1 MVPKAYNYSQNSK
14 IKVWDLPGLGTPEK
28 SDLEKYCEEVI
39 LERYHL
45 FLIFTAGRFTDNNL
59 KLALKIKSI
68 EKEFFFVRSKIDVDV
83 ESERRRKSFNQE
95 AVLKE
100 IRADCSKNL
109 RGLLSG
115 QEDIFLINN
124 RKPKHWDFERL
135 KIAMVHA
142 LPKYQRESL
151 TLTLTSW
158 STKMVEEKVK
168 ILRGR
173 TWMVAALSAVAAV
186 VPVPGVSM
194 AVDTALILNEIN
206 SYRSQLRIPDI
217 DSTDFLKLSV
227 AAQGQIREVSIH
239 STQQLLAFLAPY
251 AAESGLEELTR
262 YVPII
267 GSSLAGGLS
276 FAATF
281 HALRSFLH
289 KVEKASLAFLKET
302 VEKGFEDLDKK
313 M

>member
-1 MVPKAYNYSQNSK
+1 MVPKAYDYPENSK
-14 IKVWDLPGLGTPEK
+14 VKVWDLPGLGTPEK
-28 SDLEKYCEEVI
+28 SDLEKYCEKVI

-68 EKEFFFVRSKIDVDV
+68 GRKFFFVRSKIDVDV
-83 ESERRRKSFNQE
+83 TAERRKKSFNQE
-95 AVLKE
+95 AILKE
-100 IRADCSKNL
+100 VRADCSKHL

-124 RKPKHWDFERL
+124 HETEDWDFKRL
-135 KIAMVHA
+135 TMAIVHA
-142 LPKYQRESL
+142 LPKHQRESL
-151 TLTLTSW
+151 TLTLTRL
-158 STKMVEEKVK
+158 STEMVEEKVK

-173 TWMVAALSAVAAV
+173 TWMVAALSAAAAV

-194 AVDTALILNEIN
+194 AVDTALILSEIN
-206 SYRSQLRIPDI
+206 SYHSQLRIPAI
-217 DSTDFLKLSV
+217 ESTDFLKLSV
-227 AAQGQIREVSIH
+227 ATQGQIREVCIN

-302 VEKGFEDLDKK
+302 VEKGFEDFDKK